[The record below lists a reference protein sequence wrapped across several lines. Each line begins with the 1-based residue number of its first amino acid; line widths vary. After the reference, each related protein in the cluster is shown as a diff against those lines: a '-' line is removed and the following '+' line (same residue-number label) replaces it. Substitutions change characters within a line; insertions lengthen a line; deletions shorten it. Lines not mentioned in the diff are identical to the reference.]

1 MLNTVINSFK
11 LKNAYSTNSFIYNL
25 RKLPIIGKKIPSNL
39 YGNRVIMTII
49 NIIFGLFKIISL
61 FVGKFIY
68 VGLMIYLP
76 ATSFKNPNAFLNIF
90 VFLTLIGAFGN
101 TFIFNPNKD
110 KYYSIIL
117 MKTDAKKYALYNFY
131 YFLITLFIS
140 FYPAVLVYGII
151 SNINIY
157 ILLLLPLLVI
167 CMKPIGNFFYL
178 KYYEKKKKV
187 ITENNFLIM
196 GIAGLIGIS
205 LAYIFPSLGYCI
217 NYLVFI
223 IILTISIAFA
233 LYSLTYIRKCN
244 DYNKV
249 YKEMLTLNN
258 IIFDTKATN
267 VANKKKQY
275 EASIDAKVMIN
286 SNKKGYGYFNE
297 LFIKRHRNILTRSA
311 IITSLIALGVILIT
325 FIGTLIDKQVYIDI
339 NKMTLTSLP
348 YFVFIMYV
356 INRGSVITQA
366 MFINCDSSMLN
377 YRFYRQPKVI
387 LELFKKRLKTLI
399 KINMIPSLVIAIGLP
414 FLLFVTGGTSNDLNY
429 ILLFISIISLSVF
442 FSVHHLVI
450 YYLLQPYD
458 INMKAKSSTYSIV
471 NGITYFICYL
481 CIDLSYPTLIFAT
494 FVTLFSVI
502 YILVALYLVYKYA
515 YKTFKLK

>member
-1 MLNTVINSFK
+1 
-11 LKNAYSTNSFIYNL
+11 
-25 RKLPIIGKKIPSNL
+25 
-39 YGNRVIMTII
+39 
-49 NIIFGLFKIISL
+49 
-61 FVGKFIY
+61 
-68 VGLMIYLP
+68 
-76 ATSFKNPNAFLNIF
+76 
-90 VFLTLIGAFGN
+90 
-101 TFIFNPNKD
+101 
-110 KYYSIIL
+110 
-117 MKTDAKKYALYNFY
+117 
-131 YFLITLFIS
+131 
-140 FYPAVLVYGII
+140 
-151 SNINIY
+151 
-157 ILLLLPLLVI
+157 
-167 CMKPIGNFFYL
+167 
-178 KYYEKKKKV
+178 
-187 ITENNFLIM
+187 
-196 GIAGLIGIS
+196 
-205 LAYIFPSLGYCI
+205 
-217 NYLVFI
+217 
-223 IILTISIAFA
+223 
-233 LYSLTYIRKCN
+233 
-244 DYNKV
+244 
-249 YKEMLTLNN
+249 MLTLNN

-502 YILVALYLVYKYA
+502 YILAALYLVYKYA

>member
-1 MLNTVINSFK
+1 
-11 LKNAYSTNSFIYNL
+11 
-25 RKLPIIGKKIPSNL
+25 
-39 YGNRVIMTII
+39 
-49 NIIFGLFKIISL
+49 
-61 FVGKFIY
+61 
-68 VGLMIYLP
+68 
-76 ATSFKNPNAFLNIF
+76 
-90 VFLTLIGAFGN
+90 
-101 TFIFNPNKD
+101 
-110 KYYSIIL
+110 
-117 MKTDAKKYALYNFY
+117 
-131 YFLITLFIS
+131 
-140 FYPAVLVYGII
+140 
-151 SNINIY
+151 
-157 ILLLLPLLVI
+157 
-167 CMKPIGNFFYL
+167 
-178 KYYEKKKKV
+178 
-187 ITENNFLIM
+187 
-196 GIAGLIGIS
+196 
-205 LAYIFPSLGYCI
+205 
-217 NYLVFI
+217 
-223 IILTISIAFA
+223 
-233 LYSLTYIRKCN
+233 
-244 DYNKV
+244 
-249 YKEMLTLNN
+249 
-258 IIFDTKATN
+258 
-267 VANKKKQY
+267 
-275 EASIDAKVMIN
+275 
-286 SNKKGYGYFNE
+286 
-297 LFIKRHRNILTRSA
+297 
-311 IITSLIALGVILIT
+311 
-325 FIGTLIDKQVYIDI
+325 
-339 NKMTLTSLP
+339 MTLTSLP

>member
-25 RKLPIIGKKIPSNL
+25 RKLPLIGKKIPSNL

-90 VFLTLIGAFGN
+90 VFLTLIGAFCN

-131 YFLITLFIS
+131 YFLFTLFIS
-140 FYPAVLVYGII
+140 FYPAILAYGILF
-151 SNINIY
+151 NINIY

-167 CMKPIGNFFYL
+167 CMKQIGNFFLL
-178 KYYEKKKKV
+178 KYYEKTKKV
-187 ITENNFLIM
+187 LTENNFLLIA
-196 GIAGLIGIS
+196 IAGFTGLFP
-205 LAYIFPSLGYCI
+205 AYILPYLGYSI
-217 NYLVFI
+217 NNLTFI
-223 IILTISIAFA
+223 IILAISIFFA
-233 LYSLTYIRKCN
+233 IYSLIYIRKCN
-244 DYNKV
+244 NYNKI
-249 YKEMLTLNN
+249 YKEILTLNN
-258 IIFDTKATN
+258 IIFDTKDSN
-267 VANKKKQY
+267 IVNKKKQY
-275 EASIDAKVMIN
+275 ESSIDSKVLIN
-286 SNKKGYGYFNE
+286 SNKKGYSYFNE
-297 LFIKRHRNILTRSA
+297 LFIKRHRNILTKSA
-311 IITSLIALGVILIT
+311 IITALIALAIILFI
-325 FIGTLIDKQVYIDI
+325 FIGTLIDKKIAI
-339 NKMTLTSLP
+339 NINEMTLTSLP
-348 YFVFIMYV
+348 YFVFIMYI

-387 LELFKKRLKTLI
+387 LELFKERLKTLI

-414 FLLFVTGGTSNDLNY
+414 FLLFVTGGTSNNLNY
-429 ILLFISIISLSVF
+429 ILLLISIISLSVF

-494 FVTLFSVI
+494 FVTIFSVI
-502 YILVALYLVYKYA
+502 YILTALYLVYKYA